1 MARTGDST
9 ELAVP
14 RRRLSSGKYA
24 VLVAPFVLALV
35 VVVVGGYLLHWHWT
49 GYLSPEQGHTPR
61 TLWDWLS
68 LLLQPLV
75 LAFVPVYFKLRGR
88 GSAVWPVVLL
98 GGALILGVLVAG
110 GYASGWRWTGFEG
123 NTLWDW
129 LGLFLVPFLLP
140 LALVFLDV
148 ELEHRRGGATL
159 AQTPPRLPPEQG
171 GWSPLRTTLVAG
183 GLVLAGFVGGWVAH
197 IQAHDAAPPS
207 TLPSTGSPG
216 ELDAV
221 TVDAADPNWT
231 DTHLTVTKGQRLE
244 ISAFG
249 LARSSAGHAATGPRG
264 EQGGPPAGRTIVS
277 AFPHMALLATV
288 APPGTQVPL
297 EAGALRQGVVD
308 VGPHRIF
315 TAPASGEL
323 LLGVN
328 DAGPGNNHGWF
339 GATVRR

>member
-1 MARTGDST
+1 MSRTGNTS

-14 RRRLSSGKYA
+14 RRRLSSGRYA
-24 VLVAPFVLALV
+24 LLVAPFVLALV

-49 GYLSPEQGHTPR
+49 GSLTPGQGHGPR

-88 GSAVWPVVLL
+88 GGAVWPVVLL
-98 GGALILGVLVAG
+98 SGALILGVLVAG
-110 GYASGWRWTGFEG
+110 GYASGWQWTGFEG

-148 ELEHRRGGATL
+148 ELEHRRGEGLVAG
-159 AQTPPRLPPEQG
+159 TPPATSPGRV
-171 GWSPLRTTLVAG
+171 GWSPLRTTLIAG
-183 GLVLAGFVGGWVAH
+183 GLVLAGFLGGWIAH
-197 IQAHDAAPPS
+197 IPAQGAAPRS
-207 TLPSTGSPG
+207 SLPSVGSPG
-216 ELDAV
+216 ELSAV
-221 TVDAADPNWT
+221 TVDATDPNWT
-231 DTHLTVTKGQRLE
+231 DSRLTVRKGQRLE

-249 LARSSAGHAATGPRG
+249 LVRSSARAAAVGPRG
-264 EQGGPPAGRTIVS
+264 EQGGHATGQRIVP
-277 AFPHMALLATV
+277 AFPHMALLATI

-297 EAGALRQGVVD
+297 DAGAGRPGVVD

-328 DAGPGNNHGWF
+328 DSGPGNNHGWF
-339 GATVRR
+339 GATVKR